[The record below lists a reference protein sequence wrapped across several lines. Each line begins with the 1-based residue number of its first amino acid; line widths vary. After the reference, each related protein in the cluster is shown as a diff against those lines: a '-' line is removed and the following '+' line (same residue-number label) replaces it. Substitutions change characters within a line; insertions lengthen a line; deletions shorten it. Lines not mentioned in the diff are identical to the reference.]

1 MLPAIRIESWEDWT
15 RAYNDVSVWRSL
27 IDEICRR
34 ENIAYDL
41 VEAASANTN
50 AVFLLDRNWA
60 LKIYSPFWDECDFER
75 SLLEALGSQ
84 DEIPVPEVAG
94 SGQIADAGGTE
105 WDYLFTRYC
114 GGRPF
119 SELRSELSDSEAQLI
134 AAQLGGMA
142 RRLHELDLSSLA
154 TDANRRT
161 WSDVVSKRRRA
172 TTGELVAAGV
182 LDAAITGPL
191 ETLLD
196 DAIEAD
202 LEQSRVVVHGDLG
215 ADHVLCSPSD
225 EGWRIEA
232 LIDFGDAKIGVA
244 EYEWMPVWME
254 FCAREPRSGPG
265 VSRRLRPRIDQ
276 RQPVPESGG
285 RVVAVA
291 RLWRRRAGQPLA
303 RARAARADQ
312 DDGRVTGVA
321 LSGVDLRVTLW
332 VAKPSPPAFAGA
344 GSSPFPEGEGA
355 GTGPADRVSRRRQ

>member
-15 RAYNDVSVWRSL
+15 RAYNDVSVWRGL

-60 LKIYSPFWDECDFER
+60 LKIYSPFWDEYDFER

-119 SELRSELSDSEAQLI
+119 SELRSELSDGEAQLI

-142 RRLHELDLSSLA
+142 RRLHELDLSRLA
-154 TDANRRT
+154 TDANKRT
-161 WSDVVSKRRRA
+161 WSDVVSERRRA
-172 TTGELVAAGV
+172 TAGELVAAGV

-191 ETLLD
+191 EALLD

-254 FCAREPRSGPG
+254 FCARNP
-265 VSRRLRPRIDQ
+265 
-276 RQPVPESGG
+276 
-285 RVVAVA
+285 A
-291 RLWRRRAGQPLA
+291 LA
-303 RARAARADQ
+303 RAFLDAYDPALIDDSQFPSRAVAWSLLHDFGAD
-312 DDGRVTGVA
+312 A
-321 LSGVDLRVTLW
+321 LVSHWRERGQPEPIKTMEEL
-332 VAKPSPPAFAGA
+332 GA
-344 GSSPFPEGEGA
+344 LLCP
-355 GTGPADRVSRRRQ
+355 GPIFE